1 MQDSS
6 VQDSQMLLPASSPI
20 TSLPSS
26 LLLSIC
32 HYLDAPTIFHFY
44 PVCRLFYSAS
54 ATCRITSAYL
64 DAFSQAQVSLAE
76 GPMKEVLNL
85 WASFFCNGFAHGLI
99 LRLPPN
105 TAPLV
110 ASLRHTGLANRLLP
124 LLFRSF
130 AQSSCATEVG
140 YFGFLEEELKLRSTT
155 ADRFH
160 TLTASGIRKK
170 LIDTAS
176 WGGAYLRASDMEL
189 AGRGADAFVAQVGP
203 NGEEVSGFASRENWS
218 SMFRGIAWDVTLVA
232 VNWMRGEWFVMWGT
246 DTD

>member
-76 GPMKEVLNL
+76 GPMKEVVDL
-85 WASFFCNGFAHGLI
+85 WASFFGGGFAHGLI

-130 AQSSCATEVG
+130 AQSSCATEL
-140 YFGFLEEELKLRSTT
+140 GFSEQALKLSSNS
-155 ADRFH
+155 ADFFEV
-160 TLTASGIRKK
+160 LTASEIREC
-170 LIDTAS
+170 IIATS
-176 WGGAYLRASDMEL
+176 TSGGAYTNGPDFES

-203 NGEEVSGFASRENWS
+203 NEEVSGFVSGDNWS